1 MVLTEKGFKRPTYDD
16 LLATQITRAKELFGE
31 DIDTSG
37 QSVLGKFLRINVADL
52 AECYELLEDIY
63 YARFPG
69 SARGQSLD
77 RLCTFAGVVRDCLLY
92 TSPSPRDRG

>member
-1 MVLTEKGFKRPTYDD
+1 MVLTDTGFKRPTFAD
-16 LLATQITRAKELFGE
+16 LLPGQINRAKQLWGE
-31 DIDTSG
+31 DIDTSE
-37 QSVLGKFLRINVADL
+37 QSALGKYIRINVHDL

-77 RLCTFAGVVRDCLLY
+77 RLCTFAGVVRDPATAARL
-92 TSPSPRDRG
+92 S